1 MIPSLVNIYTLSW
14 AASGV
19 NSGWYN
25 PTDWLG
31 FRYPGAGQND
41 EEGPADVFRQALLPN
56 YLITR
61 PYKTRLD
68 R

>member
-1 MIPSLVNIYTLSW
+1 MLFINLF
-14 AASGV
+14 
-19 NSGWYN
+19 
-25 PTDWLG
+25 
-31 FRYPGAGQND
+31 FRYPGAGQNE

-61 PYKTRLD
+61 PYKTRLG